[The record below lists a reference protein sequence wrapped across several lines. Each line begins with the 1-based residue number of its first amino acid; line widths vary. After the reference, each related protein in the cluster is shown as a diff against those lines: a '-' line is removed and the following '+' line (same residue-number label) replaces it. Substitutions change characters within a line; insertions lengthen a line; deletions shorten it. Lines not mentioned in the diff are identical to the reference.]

1 MPGRRQ
7 TRGPHKRDQ
16 AGLACQGEG
25 GHRQDNQQDGAKDGE
40 LLAAPCGWPWPS
52 SAPVLTDYVFHAPTL
67 RNPTCL
73 HPRIA
78 YSFY

>member
-16 AGLACQGEG
+16 TGLACQGEG